1 MFYTTDQ
8 RKGFLSRLFGG
19 IKMIEWLFSGAGG
32 MIVGAILSIVSVVFL
47 LGEWGDRRQRK
58 RELKRV
64 LRILDTE
71 IAGNERLLRIFDEHP
86 AWITQAPVHSLQ
98 TKAWEDVKIALVF
111 LLKNDERFYDIAS
124 YYENI
129 QAIER
134 DRLLLCAE
142 AETSEE
148 EEEYGHQRF
157 GKQLRFLLEQTGTV
171 RRYICESAG
180 VSEEANLITNPL
192 DLRVS
197 ENP

>member
-1 MFYTTDQ
+1 
-8 RKGFLSRLFGG
+8 
-19 IKMIEWLFSGAGG
+19 MIG
-32 MIVGAILSIVSVVFL
+32 GAILSIASVVFL

-64 LRILDTE
+64 LTILDTE
-71 IAGNERLLRIFDEHP
+71 IATNERLLRIFDEHP
-86 AWITQAPVHSLQ
+86 TWVTQAPVHSLQ
-98 TKAWEDVKIALVF
+98 TKAWEDVKVALVF

-134 DRLLLCAE
+134 ERHLLCAE

-148 EEEYGHQRF
+148 EYGHQPL
-157 GKQLRFLLEQTGTV
+157 GKRLRYLLEQTATV
-171 RRYICESAG
+171 RNHIRESGG

-197 ENP
+197 ENL